1 MTDDTVNSQEL
12 PTDISDEEAD
22 KLFESGGIL
31 DEPKAEPE
39 EESTEDE
46 KEIEAE
52 LEPEETEEEPKK
64 EEKKVNLGALH
75 EERAKR
81 KELEGTVKA
90 QAEKQAKM
98 EERFQQLVS
107 SLSAPKQE
115 NQLPSVEDD
124 PVTNFDARLK
134 ESENFQKQYQQNQQ
148 NQAFTQQVETAYK
161 IKATEYTAENPD
173 FTDAY
178 QYVLN
183 NRLEELQV
191 NGLSKQEA
199 IELAQ
204 KEEFGIA
211 LKALQ
216 DGANPAQR
224 IYKIAQL
231 RGYKKA
237 EAKSEQKKDL
247 SVIEKGQKNSKVSG
261 SAAPEGE
268 LSLEALAEMDDAEFE
283 AAWKKLEK
291 SNSK

>member
-22 KLFESGGIL
+22 KLFENGGIL

-46 KEIEAE
+46 KELEAE

-81 KELEGTVKA
+81 KELEGTVKQ

-107 SLSAPKQE
+107 SLTTPKQE

-124 PVTNFDARLK
+124 PVTNLDARLK

-148 NQAFTQQVETAYK
+148 NQAFTQQVETAYR
-161 IKATEYTAENPD
+161 IKANEYTADNPD
-173 FTDAY
+173 FKDAY
-178 QYVLN
+178 KYVLD

-199 IELAQ
+199 IALAQ
-204 KEEFGIA
+204 QEEFGIA

-216 DGANPAQR
+216 DGANPAER

-261 SAAPEGE
+261 SATPEGE